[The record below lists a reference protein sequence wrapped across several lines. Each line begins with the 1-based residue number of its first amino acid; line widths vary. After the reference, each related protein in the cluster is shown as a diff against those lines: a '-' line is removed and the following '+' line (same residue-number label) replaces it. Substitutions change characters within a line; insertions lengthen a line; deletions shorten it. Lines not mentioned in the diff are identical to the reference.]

1 MSERRD
7 TKDGRRVVTVLN
19 DLDVNVK
26 SSDIRKD
33 DLKLIDL
40 MEQIRDELLL
50 IRLHLEIVTGED
62 IKVG

>member
-40 MEQIRDELLL
+40 MEQIRHELLL